1 MRKYD
6 TIRCSDKEDVK
17 RTLRVDLSIAG
28 YHAVVGGSSGLLITI
43 TEVPDKE
50 VTE

>member
-17 RTLRVDLSIAG
+17 RTLRDLSIAG